1 MHSQGVRIIRL
12 VVPFHY
18 NSECFVACDSI
29 IATKRRKSYI
39 TGHLYCKSF
48 ENNDFFIQRFLLFF
62 ICSFISIK
70 GKLSISHLHLQ
81 RLENGFNRNC
91 FVSMNFLKEETMLI
105 HVEPV

>member
-1 MHSQGVRIIRL
+1 MLESYDWSSH
-12 VVPFHY
+12 
-18 NSECFVACDSI
+18 SI
-29 IATKRRKSYI
+29 IIQNASLHVILLLPLKRGKSYI